1 MKKFITI
8 IAIFI
13 CTSIIGATYAQ
24 DVLVPVKKSCVVEDT
39 EYVLSDTWIM
49 IDTTFVCGDSLKFST
64 YGVDGQIDYS
74 FPITRI
80 DQQGDKCTYHCNP
93 LGNKES
99 ACLTIYTDKYHYNV
113 YQDNGEPICYQWEDR
128 YAVLRKRTLY
138 GQVVYKFQLN

>member
-39 EYVLSDTWIM
+39 EYALSDAWIM

-64 YGVDGQIDYS
+64 YGVDGLIDYS

-80 DQQGDKCTYHCNP
+80 DRQGDKCTYRCNP

-99 ACLTIYTDKYHYNV
+99 ACLTTYNDK
-113 YQDNGEPICYQWEDR
+113 DC

-138 GQVVYKFQLN
+138 GQVVYKFLLN